1 MCGRHLSGAHNTR
14 FRTGDAKGVGPR
26 PQWRPINFAPD
37 FEGQVVRQLKL
48 RGPSL
53 GSVLARGKWGKS
65 TRVNIANPE

>member
-26 PQWRPINFAPD
+26 PQSWRPINFAPD

-53 GSVLARGKWGKS
+53 GLVLARGKWKKYPGQHP
-65 TRVNIANPE
+65 NPE